1 MAAKDDS
8 VKDLNI
14 IGAGT
19 VVEGKLKSQG
29 SIRIDGKFTG
39 EVTTPGNI
47 AVGPMGEV
55 EGIVA
60 GRNITVGGKVKGTV
74 TASEKLVFEGR
85 AVVRAEIRASK
96 LVIDE
101 GALFDG
107 KCTMSERNA
116 SRIVSPSPS
125 RPSLS

>member
-1 MAAKDDS
+1 MASKDDS
-8 VKDLNI
+8 VKELNI

-19 VVEGKLKSQG
+19 IVEGKLKSQG

-55 EGIVA
+55 EGIIA
-60 GRNITVGGKVKGTV
+60 ARNITIGGKIKGTV
-74 TASEKLVFEGR
+74 TASEKLVFEGK

-107 KCTMSERNA
+107 KCTMSEKNA
-116 SRIVSPSPS
+116 SRILSSSSS

>member
-8 VKDLNI
+8 VKEMNI

-29 SIRIDGKFTG
+29 SVRIDGKLTG
-39 EVTTPGNI
+39 EVSTPGNV

-55 EGIVA
+55 EGSVA
-60 GRNITVGGKVKGTV
+60 ARNVTVGGKIKGTV
-74 TASEKLVFEGR
+74 TASEKLVFEGK
-85 AVVRAEIRASK
+85 AVIRAEIWASK

-107 KCTMSERNA
+107 KCTMTEKNA
-116 SRIVSPSPS
+116 SRIVSSSSS
-125 RPSLS
+125 RPSQS

>member
-8 VKDLNI
+8 VKELNI

-29 SIRIDGKFTG
+29 SIRIDGKLIG
-39 EVTTPGNI
+39 EVTTPGNV

-55 EGIVA
+55 EGIIA
-60 GRNITVGGKVKGTV
+60 ARNVTVGGKIKGTV
-74 TASEKLVFEGR
+74 TASEKLVFEGK

-107 KCTMSERNA
+107 KCAMSD
-116 SRIVSPSPS
+116 S
-125 RPSLS
+125 RPSQS